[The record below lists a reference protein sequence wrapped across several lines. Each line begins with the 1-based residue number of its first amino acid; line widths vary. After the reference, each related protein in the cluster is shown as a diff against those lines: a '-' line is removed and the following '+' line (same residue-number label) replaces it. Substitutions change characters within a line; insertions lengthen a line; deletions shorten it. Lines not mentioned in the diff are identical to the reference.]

1 MDFGISRGRG
11 RGFGRGN
18 GPSGGRGRGTSS
30 FTGRGGIG
38 SGRGDS
44 LVGRMK
50 HLLSTGDGA
59 DVQFLVGEGDEKKL
73 LSAHKLILLAA
84 SDVFE
89 AMFRFDAR
97 NATAAASGT
106 EIKPVEVTDV
116 ELGAFKA
123 MLSFI
128 YADDPSG
135 LNGDNVFAVLYAA
148 NKYNVSGLVKA
159 CVNFPKREL
168 RNVFLS
174 IEQARVL
181 GEEDFA
187 RKCLDYVDQN
197 AANLIQSANFLQ
209 IDQKL
214 LCEILDR
221 DQLMIIEELTIWNA
235 ALCWADEQCRQN
247 GKECSAENRREMLG
261 PALFKI
267 CFPLIPQKDFS
278 TNIVPCGVLTDA
290 EMMSV
295 LLYYANPDGALPERH
310 PLQFPTK
317 RRTWPDP
324 YKPKGQIMLTI
335 DNVSEFARVN
345 VNSRRVS
352 EAVYIRGLSWKIK
365 AISQA
370 YFDQF
375 GFYLQCNDE
384 NTDFD
389 WSCAGSATFRIV
401 SQKAGKEDHTRAI
414 SHHIFNSKQKG
425 WGIDYF
431 MSFEKLMDPKNG
443 WYDAKD
449 DTVILNA
456 EVIAEEPIGVE

>member
-1 MDFGISRGRG
+1 MIAKDDTLRSDHSISARCDRIL
-11 RGFGRGN
+11 
-18 GPSGGRGRGTSS
+18 TL
-30 FTGRGGIG
+30 IE
-38 SGRGDS
+38 
-44 LVGRMK
+44 
-50 HLLSTGDGA
+50 GA
-59 DVQFLVGEGDEKKL
+59 DNRTELIAVFDDLAKFQSVAEPGQTYSLTQAFLRKL
-73 LSAHKLILLAA
+73 TPPLFGHFTETDFKTFFIDVLFLRSPHPATSLWALICSLSQC
-84 SDVFE
+84 D
-89 AMFRFDAR
+89 D
-97 NATAAASGT
+97 G
-106 EIKPVEVTDV
+106 
-116 ELGAFKA
+116 GAFK
-123 MLSFI
+123 
-128 YADDPSG
+128 
-135 LNGDNVFAVLYAA
+135 FA
-148 NKYNVSGLVKA
+148 K
-159 CVNFPKREL
+159 F
-168 RNVFLS
+168 
-174 IEQARVL
+174 
-181 GEEDFA
+181 
-187 RKCLDYVDQN
+187 
-197 AANLIQSANFLQ
+197 
-209 IDQKL
+209 
-214 LCEILDR
+214 
-221 DQLMIIEELTIWNA
+221 
-235 ALCWADEQCRQN
+235 
-247 GKECSAENRREMLG
+247 
-261 PALFKI
+261 
-267 CFPLIPQKDFS
+267 
-278 TNIVPCGVLTDA
+278 PCGVLTDA